1 MLGKRKLFVS
11 ASLLVSAMV
20 WGCGSSGTGG
30 TDVSAPPGPG
40 DVRTVGINNCAICHG
55 ASPKTRDWLESRH
68 ANQDNQRPNTTAME
82 CLVCHD
88 QLNDGLRM
96 EQAFGVL
103 YPDVVDANVVSCE
116 SCHGGGSAHRGIG
129 PIPFPIPGPGQC
141 GQCHGIEEALFHGP
155 GQGLPATNRIIND
168 THFDNPATASTEEG
182 IEGYVV
188 NTADQRGCQVCH
200 FDGHRLNLDR
210 NLEWARSAHGG
221 RILDAKDAATTDE
234 ERIAA
239 PVTSATGDAWLHY
252 NWDQTTGTGNRA
264 SCQRCHTA
272 TGVAN
277 FLTDSTAYDP
287 ANNDFSYLAGWTP
300 ETGSPQ
306 NEMLYCWG
314 CHTGEGTSAL
324 RNPGELTLDF
334 EFLEGPEQT
343 PGGERTFVVLPD
355 KGQSNVCGACHSGR
369 GNDTS
374 IRDSYAAA
382 AARQDPP
389 RSLSPRFAGHHAPTA
404 GSLYAEVVHTGFEF
418 AGRDYTPEDF
428 VHDDIEISGASPE
441 TGDGPCVACHMAGAV
456 DHTFEAVDRN
466 GAGVITAIKNQTL
479 CDTCHGGAVNA
490 AFLNTRKAG
499 FEAAR
504 AVLNDYVRNTR
515 PNYLDLEIT
524 AASGNLTTDILSLND
539 YGAFQNSTYMLEEPC
554 IYVHNRI
561 YARRLIFDSIDWLD
575 NGELNGTISISGPAA
590 TWLGTTRP

>member
-1 MLGKRKLFVS
+1 MLGKRTLFMTG
-11 ASLLVSAMV
+11 SLLVSALV
-20 WGCGSSGTGG
+20 WGCGSSGSGGSQVTGEPRPE
-30 TDVSAPPGPG
+30 DI
-40 DVRTVGINNCAICHG
+40 RTLGITNCAICHG
-55 ASPKTRDWLESRH
+55 ASPKTRDWIESRH
-68 ANQDNQRPNTTAME
+68 ANQNRVPDTTNMI
-82 CLVCHD
+82 CLACHD
-88 QLNDGLRM
+88 QLDDGLRM

-103 YPDVVDANVVSCE
+103 YPDVVNANVVGCE
-116 SCHGGGSAHRGIG
+116 SCHGGGSVHRGIG

-141 GQCHGIEEALFHGP
+141 GQCHGIEEALFHGTT
-155 GQGLPATNRIIND
+155 ANRIIND
-168 THFDNPATASTEEG
+168 THFDNPETSFLDGTTNVA

-200 FDGHRLNLDR
+200 FDGHRLDLAR

-221 RILDAKDAATTDE
+221 RILDVKDAATTVPD
-234 ERIAA
+234 RIAA
-239 PVTSATGDAWLHY
+239 AVTDEVASAWTHY

-264 SCQRCHTA
+264 TCQRCHTA

-277 FLTDSTAYDP
+277 FLTSSTDYNP

-324 RNPGELTLDF
+324 RNPGALTLDF
-334 EFLEGPEQT
+334 EFLEGPEQQ
-343 PGGERTFVVLPD
+343 PSGVRNFVVLPD

-374 IRDSYAAA
+374 IRDSYATA
-382 AARQDPP
+382 AARPEPQQ
-389 RSLSPRFAGHHAPTA
+389 RTLSPRFAGHYAPTA
-404 GSLYAEVVHTGFEF
+404 GSLYAEIVHTGFEF
-418 AGRDYTPEDF
+418 AGRDYAPRDF
-428 VHDDIEISGASPE
+428 FAHDEIEVSGASPE

-466 GAGVITAIKNQTL
+466 EAGLITAIRNQNL
-479 CDTCHGGAVNA
+479 CDECHGGVVNA
-490 AFLNTRKAG
+490 AFLNTRKAA

-504 AVLNDYVRNTR
+504 SILNDYVTNTTQ
-515 PNYLDLEIT
+515 NYLNLDIT
-524 AASGNLTTDILSLND
+524 ASGNLNTATLGLND
-539 YGAFQNSTYMLEEPC
+539 YGAFQNSIYMREEPC

-561 YARRLIFDSIDWLD
+561 YGRRLIFDSIDWLD
-575 NGELNGTISISGPAA
+575 NGVLNGTISISGPAA